1 MFGQSSIKYVIVAI
15 LIFAFKQD
23 LHAQRQME
31 NLGRGLIA
39 MRQSADSVYIGW
51 RMLGTDP
58 GDLAFN
64 LYRQSGKGPAVK
76 LNQAP
81 LTESTNYIDPNAP
94 ATVTNAYYVKPLLKG
109 VEQPA
114 SQPFKLLANVPVQ
127 QYLTIPLR
135 TPEGY
140 APNDISVGDLDGDGE

>member
-1 MFGQSSIKYVIVAI
+1 MFGKTSIKYVIVAI
-15 LIFAFKQD
+15 LIFAFQKE

-31 NLGRGLIA
+31 KLGRGLIA
-39 MRQSADSVYIGW
+39 VRQSADSVYIGW

-58 GDLAFN
+58 TDLAFN
-64 LYRQSGKGPAVK
+64 LYRQTGSGTAVK
-76 LNQAP
+76 LNHAP

-94 ATVTNAYYVKPLLKG
+94 ATAINAYYVKPVLKG

-114 SQPFKLLANVPVQ
+114 SQPFKLLANAPVQ

-135 TPEGY
+135 TPAGLC
-140 APNDISVGDLDGDGE
+140 AK